1 MSIDITT
8 TKGFGTSSLTALV
21 HGPPGSGKT
30 YAARTCPGKT
40 LVVSAEAGLLSLRD
54 VEIDVAKIATFSD
67 LKRVYFLLNDEGQPY
82 EWVYI
87 DSLSEVAEVC
97 LAEEMGKTA
106 HGVKA
111 YGEMMTAVM
120 RLVKAFRDL
129 DVNVVMTAKQGRDV
143 DPDGVAYMAPELPGK
158 KLSTKL
164 PYEFDLIVAAGTH
177 TDSDGNV
184 HRVFRTTSGQGVL
197 AKDRS
202 GALAPLERPDWGR
215 IHSKI
220 SNPPTNQ
227 TGE

>member
-1 MSIDITT
+1 MPLQITT
-8 TKGFGTSSLTALV
+8 TRDFGTSSLTALV
-21 HGPPGSGKT
+21 HGPSGAGKT

-54 VEIDVAKIATFSD
+54 VDLDVATICTFSD
-67 LKRVYFLLNDEGQPY
+67 LDGVKDMLIDNDAGY

-87 DSLSEVAEVC
+87 DSLSEVAEIC

-106 HGVKA
+106 HGIKA
-111 YGEMMTAVM
+111 YGEMMAKVM
-120 RLVKAFRDL
+120 KLVKDWRDL
-129 DVNVVMTAKQGRDV
+129 DVNVVMT
-143 DPDGVAYMAPELPGK
+143 VAYMAPEVPGK

-177 TDSDGNV
+177 TDSNGNV
-184 HRVFRTTSGQGVL
+184 HRVFRTTSSQGVL

-220 SNPPTNQ
+220 SNPATNQ

>member
-1 MSIDITT
+1 MSVDITT
-8 TKGFGTSSLTALV
+8 TKNFGTSSLTALV
-21 HGPPGSGKT
+21 HGPPGAGKT

-54 VEIDVAKIATFSD
+54 VDLDVATISTFSD
-67 LKRVYFLLNDEGQPY
+67 LEGVKDMLSEPGQPY
-82 EWVYI
+82 EWVYL
-87 DSLSEVAEVC
+87 DSLSEVGEIC
-97 LAEEMGKTA
+97 LAEEMTKTA

-111 YGEMMTAVM
+111 YGEMMAKVM
-120 RLVKAFRDL
+120 ELVKDWRDL

-143 DPDGVAYMAPELPGK
+143 DPDGVAYMAPEVPGK

-177 TDSDGNV
+177 TDSNGNV
-184 HRVFRTTSGQGVL
+184 HRVFRTTSSQGVL

-202 GALAPLERPDWGR
+202 GALAPLERPNWAR

>member
-1 MSIDITT
+1 MDITT
-8 TKGFGTSSLTALV
+8 TKGYGATGLTALV

-30 YAARTCPGKT
+30 YAARTCPGRT

-54 VEIDVAKIATFSD
+54 CELDVAEVGSLAD
-67 LKRVYFLLNDEGQPY
+67 LKHVYFLLNDQDQPY

-87 DSLSEVAEVC
+87 DSLSEVAEIC

-111 YGEMMTAVM
+111 YGEMMTAIM

-143 DPDGVAYMAPELPGK
+143 DPDGVAYMAPELPGR

-164 PYEFDLIVAAGTH
+164 PYEFDLIVGAGTH

-215 IHSKI
+215 IHRKI
-220 SNPPTNQ
+220 SNQPTP
-227 TGE
+227 TSGE